1 MSARAAVAL
10 LLLPTLLLGGAAAA
24 QEQGAAPARA
34 RPQLDAQALERR
46 ARGTFDLG
54 LEALRG
60 VPHGNAVVSPQAI
73 AQALALVYAAAG
85 GETAAELGRVLR
97 VTGPRD
103 DGLAALNALDQA
115 LAGRGGAGRAG
126 GFRLRLASAVW
137 VQEGRA
143 LAPDYVAALATHFG
157 VEPRRVD
164 FAGDLAGARATINRW
179 SRDATGPID
188 DLVRTGGGVTGGA
201 GVVVTSAAA
210 FDAAWRTAFPPGAT
224 APGRFGVPG
233 AGERP
238 SRQMNVSGPMATAVE
253 PGLRALDMPFAND
266 DLRLLVLVPEG
277 EVGALER
284 SLTADHLARITA
296 RLRAPLQQANVY
308 LPRVAVSTRADLR
321 DALQRANLRRLF
333 AAGADLSGL
342 GEGELRVGALIHDAR
357 VDLNEAGVGGAAG
370 VAAPVAM
377 QQQVQDGPAAFLV
390 DRPFLFIVRDRVTG
404 AALFIGRVVDPR

>member
-1 MSARAAVAL
+1 MSARAATAL
-10 LLLPTLLLGGAAAA
+10 ILLPTLLGGAAAA

-54 LEALRG
+54 LEVLRG

-73 AQALALVYAAAG
+73 TQALGLIYAAAG

-103 DGLAALNALDQA
+103 EGLAALNALDQA

-126 GFRLRLASAVW
+126 AFRLRLASAVW

-143 LAPDYVAALATHFG
+143 LAPEYVAALATHFG

-164 FAGDLAGARATINRW
+164 FAGDLAGARAAINRW
-179 SRDATGPID
+179 TRDATGPID
-188 DLVRTGGGVTGGA
+188 DLVRTGGVTGGA

-224 APGRFGVPG
+224 VPGRFGVPG

-253 PGLRALDMPFAND
+253 PGLRALDVPFAND
-266 DLRLLVLVPEG
+266 DLRLLVLVPAG

-296 RLRAPLQQANVY
+296 RLRAPLQQVNVF
-308 LPRVAVSTRADLR
+308 LPRVALSTRTDLR
-321 DALQRANLRRLF
+321 DALQRANLRRPF

-342 GEGELRVGALIHDAR
+342 GEGELRIGALIHDAR
-357 VDLNEAGVGGAAG
+357 VDLNEAGVGGATGA
-370 VAAPVAM
+370 AAPVAM
-377 QQQVQDGPAAFLV
+377 QVREEPAAFLV

>member
-1 MSARAAVAL
+1 M
-10 LLLPTLLLGGAAAA
+10 
-24 QEQGAAPARA
+24 
-34 RPQLDAQALERR
+34 
-46 ARGTFDLG
+46 
-54 LEALRG
+54 
-60 VPHGNAVVSPQAI
+60 
-73 AQALALVYAAAG
+73 
-85 GETAAELGRVLR
+85 
-97 VTGPRD
+97 
-103 DGLAALNALDQA
+103 
-115 LAGRGGAGRAG
+115 
-126 GFRLRLASAVW
+126 W

-143 LAPDYVAALATHFG
+143 LAPGYVEALVTHFG
-157 VEPRRVD
+157 VEARQAD
-164 FAGDLAGARATINRW
+164 FAGDLAGARVAINRW
-179 SRDATGPID
+179 SRAATGPID
-188 DLVRTGGGVTGGA
+188 DLVRTGGVTGGA

-224 APGRFGVPG
+224 AAGRFGVPG
-233 AGERP
+233 AGARP
-238 SRQMNVSGPMATAVE
+238 TRQMNVSGPMATAAE
-253 PGLRALDMPFAND
+253 PGLRVLDLPFAND

-296 RLRAPLQQANVY
+296 RLRAPLQQVNVY

-370 VAAPVAM
+370 VASPVAM
-377 QQQVQDGPAAFLV
+377 QVQDEPAAFLV